1 MRRRHNDPW
10 DQPWVTIAA
19 AVGVIAVI
27 VIAAFFFFGSG
38 GSSTGQPAAS
48 GSPSTTSGGGS
59 STATVSA
66 TLQPI
71 TIKEQPTITVPE
83 TGVWV
88 KVSYLGS
95 FSGQYGSSDGPMM
108 TARDSGDKAYE
119 IVNTTGMVS
128 ATFKKTDTSTKPHD
142 LTVEIWK
149 DGKVLKFDKSSAPKG
164 EVSINY
170 QL

>member
-19 AVGVIAVI
+19 IVGIIAVI

-38 GSSTGQPAAS
+38 GSTGQPAAS
-48 GSPSTTSGGGS
+48 GVPSATSGS
-59 STATVSA
+59 SSSATSASA
-66 TLQPI
+66 TLNP
-71 TIKEQPTITVPE
+71 TAIKEQPTITVPV

-95 FSGQYGSSDGPMM
+95 FSGKYGPSDGAMI
-108 TARDSGDKAYE
+108 TATDSGDKAYE
-119 IVNTTGMVS
+119 IVNATGTVT
-128 ATFKKTDTSTKPHD
+128 ATFRKTDTSTKPHD

-149 DGKVLKFDKSSAPKG
+149 NGKVLKFDTSSAPRG
-164 EVSINY
+164 EVSVSY
-170 QL
+170 PL

>member
-38 GSSTGQPAAS
+38 SSTGQPAAS
-48 GSPSTTSGGGS
+48 GSPSATSGS
-59 STATVSA
+59 SSSSASVSGTLNPTA
-66 TLQPI
+66 
-71 TIKEQPTITVPE
+71 IKEQPTMTVPA

-95 FSGQYGSSDGPMM
+95 FSGQYGPSDGAMV
-108 TARDSGDKAYE
+108 TAKDSGDKAYE
-119 IVNTTGMVS
+119 IVNATGTVTAS
-128 ATFKKTDTSTKPHD
+128 FKKTDTSTKPHD

-149 DGKVLKFDKSSAPKG
+149 EGKVLKFNTSSAPKG
-164 EVSINY
+164 EASVSY
-170 QL
+170 TL

>member
-19 AVGVIAVI
+19 IVGVIAVI

-38 GSSTGQPAAS
+38 GSTSQPAAS
-48 GSPSTTSGGGS
+48 GSPSAPGGS
-59 STATVSA
+59 SSSAPASA
-66 TLQPI
+66 TLSPSA
-71 TIKEQPTITVPE
+71 IKEQPTITVPA

-95 FSGQYGSSDGPMM
+95 FSGQYGPSDG
-108 TARDSGDKAYE
+108 AIVSAQDSGDKVYE
-119 IVNTTGMVS
+119 VVNATGTVT
-128 ATFKKTDTSTKPHD
+128 ATFKKTDSSTKPHD

-164 EVSINY
+164 EVSVSY
-170 QL
+170 PL

>member
-19 AVGVIAVI
+19 IVGIIAVI
-27 VIAAFFFFGSG
+27 AIAAFFFFGSG
-38 GSSTGQPAAS
+38 GSTEQAPATATPSAS
-48 GSPSTTSGGGS
+48 GGS
-59 STATVSA
+59 SSSASASA
-66 TLQPI
+66 TINPNA
-71 TIKEQPTITVPE
+71 IKEQPTITVPV

-95 FSGQYGSSDGPMM
+95 FSGQYGPSDGAML

-119 IVNTTGMVS
+119 IVNATGTVT
-128 ATFKKTDTSTKPHD
+128 ATFKKTDSSTRQHD

-149 DGKVLKFDKSSAPKG
+149 DGKVLKFEKNPAPKG
-164 EVSINY
+164 EVSVSY
-170 QL
+170 PL

>member
-1 MRRRHNDPW
+1 MRRRHNDLW

-19 AVGVIAVI
+19 IVGVIAVI

-38 GSSTGQPAAS
+38 GSAGQPAAS
-48 GSPSTTSGGGS
+48 GSSSATGGS
-59 STATVSA
+59 SSSTAAGSS
-66 TLQPI
+66 TLNP
-71 TIKEQPTITVPE
+71 TAIKEQPTITVPV

-95 FSGQYGSSDGPMM
+95 FSGEYGPSDGAMV
-108 TARDSGDKAYE
+108 AAKDSGDKAFE
-119 IVNTTGMVS
+119 VVNATGTMS
-128 ATFKKTDTSTKPHD
+128 ATFRKTDSSTRPHD

-164 EVSINY
+164 EVSVSY
-170 QL
+170 PL

>member
-27 VIAAFFFFGSG
+27 VIAAFFFFGNG
-38 GSSTGQPAAS
+38 GSAGQPATS
-48 GSPSTTSGGGS
+48 GSPSATSGSSSSTTSVS
-59 STATVSA
+59 STLNPTA
-66 TLQPI
+66 
-71 TIKEQPTITVPE
+71 IKEQPTITVPA

-95 FSGQYGSSDGPMM
+95 FSGQYGPSDGAML
-108 TARDSGDKAYE
+108 AAKDSGDKAFE
-119 IVNTTGMVS
+119 IVNATGTIT
-128 ATFKKTDTSTKPHD
+128 ATFKKTDSSTKSHD

-149 DGKVLKFDKSSAPKG
+149 DGKVLKFDKNSAPKG
-164 EVSINY
+164 EVSVSY
-170 QL
+170 PL